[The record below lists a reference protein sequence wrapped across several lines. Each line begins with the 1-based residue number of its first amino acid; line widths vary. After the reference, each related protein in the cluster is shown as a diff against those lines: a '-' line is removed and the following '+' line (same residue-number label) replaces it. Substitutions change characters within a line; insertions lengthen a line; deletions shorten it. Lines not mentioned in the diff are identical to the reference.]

1 MKVGVVYG
9 GSSPEAKISC
19 KTKDAVVNSLRNLS
33 LDYEEI
39 QLDCNFIKNIEK
51 SGVEVVFNACHGL
64 YGEDGRL
71 SGMLDI

>member
-39 QLDCNFIKNIEK
+39 QLDCNFIKKTKNLLFYCYNLTR
-51 SGVEVVFNACHGL
+51 V
-64 YGEDGRL
+64 
-71 SGMLDI
+71 